1 MKEIWQDRIESLSEE
16 EIFNY
21 LTIDRGSYQKD
32 AIEYAEKTLEKNKLN
47 IIELQTKYNYNQ
59 ESIVITKRINSEE
72 NIQKIEQNFIAR
84 GLEKYIHLIQEVST
98 SIKNRKKRKKKKS
111 KIIFNAV
118 LSLIYSLFFL
128 SKNSGS
134 TLNVYQFLIAL
145 MIPFFTPFV
154 FGLIIELFKTK
165 FSKEH
170 KFEIFSD
177 LFVKTWYYFIF
188 VFHSN
193 SFLNK
198 LKLNEKLFIYISW
211 NNYFDNHWKNS

>member
-32 AIEYAEKTLEKNKLN
+32 AIEYAEKTLENNKLN

-59 ESIVITKRINSEE
+59 ESIVIEITKRINSEE

-84 GLEKYIHLIQEVST
+84 DLEKYIHLIQEVST
-98 SIKNRKKRKKKKS
+98 SIKNRKKRKKKNS
-111 KIIFNAV
+111 KIIFNIV
-118 LSLIYSLFFL
+118 LSLIYSLIFL
-128 SKNSGS
+128 LKNTGS

-145 MIPFFTPFV
+145 MVPFFTPFV

-165 FSKEH
+165 FSKKH
-170 KFEIFSD
+170 KFEVLSD
-177 LFVKTWYYFIF
+177 LFVKTWYYFIL
-188 VFHSN
+188 
-193 SFLNK
+193 FLFFTLILSSIN
-198 LKLNEKLFIYISW
+198 
-211 NNYFDNHWKNS
+211 

>member
-47 IIELQTKYNYNQ
+47 IIELQIKYNYNQ
-59 ESIVITKRINSEE
+59 ESILIEITKRINSEE
-72 NIQKIEQNFIAR
+72 NIQKIEQNFISR
-84 GLEKYIHLIQEVST
+84 GLEKYIHLIQEIST

-111 KIIFNAV
+111 KIIFNVV
-118 LSLIYSLFFL
+118 LSLIYSLIL
-128 SKNSGS
+128 LLKNTGS

-170 KFEIFSD
+170 KFEVFSD
-177 LFVKTWYYFIF
+177 LFVKTWYYFIL
-188 VFHSN
+188 
-193 SFLNK
+193 FLFFTLILSSIN
-198 LKLNEKLFIYISW
+198 
-211 NNYFDNHWKNS
+211 